1 MLSTELAIACQPR
14 SPRLHY
20 PDQFRLGERYRIAV
34 VEFKRMLDN
43 NPQLKGRLTLTTL
56 LLAVMTQHKTD
67 ML

>member
-43 NPQLKGRLTLTTL
+43 NPQLKGRLTIEL
-56 LLAVMTQHKTD
+56 
-67 ML
+67 